1 MDMLHRFFRLHE
13 LLRARHRPVPRDE
26 IASHL
31 ECTRSTVTRLIRTLR
46 EYGGQIDCVRGQGYR
61 YKQGAETVLP
71 GLWFTPGELTALLLA
86 QRLLEDAEPGL
97 LSAALAPVRKRI
109 HELVSAEHLGGG
121 ELARRMHLPR
131 VAGRGV
137 GHSFESCA
145 LALAQRRRL
154 DIEYQPRSAARPP
167 GRRSVSPQRL
177 TRWRDNWYLEAW
189 CHERGAL
196 RSFALERILH
206 AQPLDLAAHEVPDA
220 DVAAHFDAAYG
231 IFAGP
236 PRQHARLLFS
246 AERARWVAEELWHPD
261 QRGRSLPDGRY
272 ELELPY
278 ADARELAMDI
288 LRHGR
293 HVEVLA
299 PASLRAA
306 VRAEL
311 QAALAQYSPPSGADV
326 LTE

>member
-1 MDMLHRFFRLHE
+1 MLHRFFRLHD
-13 LLRARHRPVPRDE
+13 LLRARHLPLPREE
-26 IASHL
+26 IATQL
-31 ECTRSTVTRLIRTLR
+31 ECNRSSVTRLIRSLR
-46 EYGGQIDCVRGQGYR
+46 EYGAQIECVRGQGYR
-61 YKQGAETVLP
+61 YTKGADFALP
-71 GLWFTPGELTALLLA
+71 GLWFTPSELTALLLA

-109 HELVSAEHLGGG
+109 KELVSAEHLGSG
-121 ELARRMHLPR
+121 ELSRRMHLPR
-131 VAGRGV
+131 AAGRGV
-137 GHSFESCA
+137 GCCFETCA

-154 DIEYQPRSAARPP
+154 EIEYQPRSDARPP
-167 GRRSVSPQRL
+167 AWRSVSPQRL

-196 RSFALERILH
+196 RSFALERILR
-206 AQPLDLAAHEVPDA
+206 AQPLDQAAHEVALA

-236 PRQHARLLFS
+236 PRERARLLFS
-246 AERARWVAEELWHPD
+246 AERARWVAEEQWHPD
-261 QRGRSLPDGRY
+261 QYGRSLPDGRY

-299 PASLRAA
+299 PDSLRAA

-311 QAALAQYSPPSGADV
+311 QAALAQYFSPPGADV
-326 LTE
+326 LTD